1 MRLRA
6 VFVLIAVGAAP
17 AAAVR
22 AQSSAS
28 DTVPVC
34 TSCLYYQSA
43 SAYKNAAERV
53 SGPWHNYFTAMA
65 SYESCMAANLKRD
78 AGLCPDPPAQPNGSP
93 CLDASVKGIALCNAT
108 IPPDKG
114 GAEFVVVP
122 DSMTSI
128 DMRQEAFT
136 ASGAVR
142 YVWDALSAR
151 DELAPA
157 LRERDR
163 VKVQRRRHLTD
174 SLLTVIQATA
184 APPPDDERAFHA
196 ALDAGIAR
204 LDSAAVSDDA
214 DQYLDALR
222 FISLADSVHPS
233 PQAKF
238 VMGLITYQI
247 GEHALL
253 AAWRIHNCGVVLLA
267 SDAIIKSDRYLGQN
281 SVVAPA
287 NAIHLRES
295 LALMKKDA
303 TTLVQRRC
311 L

>member
-1 MRLRA
+1 MRRLA
-6 VFVLIAVGAAP
+6 IAL
-17 AAAVR
+17 AAAALWPHAAAR
-22 AQSSAS
+22 AQSVTR
-28 DTVPVC
+28 DTTPVC
-34 TSCLYYQSA
+34 TSCLYFQSA
-43 SAYKNAAERV
+43 SAYTKAAQRV
-53 SGPWHNYFTAMA
+53 EGPWHNYYAAMG
-65 SYESCMAANLKRD
+65 SYQTCLAANLKRD
-78 AGLCPDPPAQPNGSP
+78 AGVCPDPPPQPTGSP
-93 CLDASVKGIALCNAT
+93 CSAPSAQGVALCNAT
-108 IPPDKG
+108 VPPDQG
-114 GAEFVVVP
+114 GAEFIAIP
-122 DSMTSI
+122 DSLSSI
-128 DMRQEAFT
+128 DLRQEAFT

-142 YVWDALSAR
+142 YVWDALSAEE
-151 DELAPA
+151 ELAPA

-163 VKVQRRRHLTD
+163 ARMLHRRHLTD
-174 SLLTVIQATA
+174 SLLVVIQATA

-204 LDSAAVSDDA
+204 LDSAAISDDA

-222 FISLADSVHPS
+222 FVALADSVHPS

-247 GEHALL
+247 GQHALL

-267 SDAIIKSDRYLGQN
+267 SDAIMKSDRYISMN
-281 SVVAPA
+281 AVVAPE

-295 LALMKKDA
+295 LALMRKDA

>member
-1 MRLRA
+1 MSTRLA
-6 VFVLIAVGAAP
+6 LIVALLASGAA
-17 AAAVR
+17 R
-22 AQSSAS
+22 AQTATR
-28 DTVPVC
+28 DTTPVC
-34 TSCLYYQSA
+34 TSCLYFQSA
-43 SAYKNAAERV
+43 TAYKQAAERV
-53 SGPWHNYFTAMA
+53 TGPWHNYFAAMA
-65 SYESCMAANLKRD
+65 TYESCMAANLKRD
-78 AGLCPDPPAQPNGSP
+78 AGLCPEPPPQPTGSP
-93 CLDASVKGIALCNAT
+93 CTDPSVKGVALCNAT

-114 GAEFVVVP
+114 GAEFIAIP
-122 DSMTSI
+122 DSLASV
-128 DMRQEAFT
+128 DLRQEAFT

-163 VKVQRRRHLTD
+163 VRVQRRRHLTD
-174 SLLTVIQATA
+174 SLLAVIQAEA
-184 APPPDDERAFHA
+184 APPPGDERAFHA

-204 LDSAAVSDDA
+204 LDSAAITDDA

-222 FISLADSVHPS
+222 FVALADSVHPS
-233 PQAKF
+233 PQSKF

-267 SDAIIKSDRYLGQN
+267 SDAIIKSDRYISMN
-281 SVVAPA
+281 SVVAPE

-295 LALMKKDA
+295 LAHMKKDA

>member
-1 MRLRA
+1 MSARH
-6 VFVLIAVGAAP
+6 VFALAAALAAP
-17 AAAVR
+17 LAAR
-22 AQSSAS
+22 PQSPTQ
-28 DTVPVC
+28 DTTPVC
-34 TSCLYYQSA
+34 TSCLYFQSA
-43 SAYKNAAERV
+43 SAYTKAAERV
-53 SGPWHNYFTAMA
+53 SGPWQAYFTGMA
-65 SYESCMAANLKRD
+65 TYESCMAANLKRD
-78 AGLCPDPPAQPNGSP
+78 AGLCPYPPPMPTGSP
-93 CLDASVKGIALCNAT
+93 CSAPSVKGIALCNAT
-108 IPPDKG
+108 IPPDQG
-114 GAEFVVVP
+114 GAEFIAIP
-122 DSMTSI
+122 DSLASL
-128 DMRQEAFT
+128 DMREEAFT

-163 VKVQRRRHLTD
+163 VKIQRRRHLTD
-174 SLLTVIQATA
+174 SLLAVIQATA
-184 APPPDDERAFHA
+184 APPPEDERAFHA

-204 LDSAAVSDDA
+204 LDSAAISDDA

-222 FISLADSVHPS
+222 FVALADSVHPS
-233 PQAKF
+233 PQSKF

-247 GEHALL
+247 GQHALL

-267 SDAIIKSDRYLGQN
+267 SDAIMKSDRYIGMN
-281 SVVAPA
+281 SVVAPE